1 MHPKSVIKAYNK
13 VIHNKQK
20 MKYIGEKYG
29 KFVRGGKNLLIKV
42 LNSKSSEIVYTNVKS
57 SILTFGTAK
66 KSLLALIFAFV
77 AATSFTFLHAQT
89 QGRQMPSIV
98 VDVRNNLQIVRFYN
112 NGQPFEFNLMLNSL
126 VNTASYEVSEMDCN
140 ALPNTPTLLDN
151 NFNIVTT
158 SQAVGTDQA
167 LLTVQVT
174 PTASVT
180 PGTYCFGVFAIDQS
194 GICVSDIFAFNVIL
208 LIENPEITYTG
219 LAGRYDSLYVMHD
232 SLAVCHGSALTT
244 GFQLPLAIDTTGVG
258 GLFEVYNNS
267 LVSYWWE
274 ATANTNEIEGLRAT
288 GYGTVNDGNFLLD
301 ITDTLTNVP
310 EAFHGV
316 ITYTVGAAYKTRPDA
331 PDSMMLQP
339 YTFTVI
345 TSPETERQ
353 LLVQSTRDSLCQGE
367 TFQLTFSP
375 VADLDFGDG
384 FGIHLYS
391 TAGGDLV
398 DTFLTAGTYTHTV
411 VNDEDINFEFYLYDS
426 LTGCIGQKF
435 YFTQKVN
442 PTVHIQIAGGNDY
455 VVDSI
460 NDGTIYLS
468 MTQCPGARLLIDP
481 AAFVQPTAEASEY
494 MQWSWYS
501 QTVEGITYHDS
512 ITPMR
517 GIVAYDT
524 VNDQFVNI
532 VPMGNNAI
540 HYLDRDNMAANN
552 DREAVQQYTMYTSLI
567 AAQEN
572 GQPGSEY
579 GDMSSCSVITIGGTG
594 VNTETIREA
603 TIVVTV
609 TVKPK
614 PGLQLRF
621 TNN

>member
-1 MHPKSVIKAYNK
+1 
-13 VIHNKQK
+13 
-20 MKYIGEKYG
+20 MKYIDEKYG
-29 KFVRGGKNLLIKV
+29 KFVGGGKSLLIKV
-42 LNSKSSEIVYTNVKS
+42 LNSKTSEVASTNGKS
-57 SILTFGTAK
+57 SILTFGVVK
-66 KSLLALIFAFV
+66 KSFLALVFAFV
-77 AATSFTFLHAQT
+77 AATNFTFVHAQT

-126 VNTASYEVSEMDCN
+126 VNTSSYEVSELDCN

-208 LIENPEITYTG
+208 IFESPEIAYTD
-219 LAGRYDSLYVMHD
+219 LIGRYDTLYMMHD

-244 GFQLPLAIDTTGVG
+244 GYQLPLHIDTAGVG
-258 GLFEVYNNS
+258 NLFAAYNTS

-274 ATANTNEIEGLRAT
+274 ATANTNEIEGLRTT

-331 PDSMMLQP
+331 PDSMLLQP

-411 VNDEDINFEFYLYDS
+411 VNDEDINFVYYLYDS
-426 LTGCIGQKF
+426 LTGCEGQKF

-468 MTQCPGARLLIDP
+468 MTECPGARLLIDP
-481 AAFVQPTAEASEY
+481 AAFVQPTAEAPEY

-524 VNDQFVNI
+524 VSDQFVNI

-621 TNN
+621 TSN

>member
-1 MHPKSVIKAYNK
+1 MHQ
-13 VIHNKQK
+13 IHQGKNILGINYNKQK
-20 MKYIGEKYG
+20 MKQIVKRSVGYVEHSNNLSIKELHTNMCKVEK
-29 KFVRGGKNLLIKV
+29 
-42 LNSKSSEIVYTNVKS
+42 TNAKT

-66 KSLLALIFAFV
+66 KSLLALVFAFV

-98 VDVRNNLQIVRFYN
+98 VDVRDNLQIVRYYN

-126 VNTASYEVSEMDCN
+126 VNTATYEVSEMDCN
-140 ALPNTPTLLDN
+140 ALPTTPTLLDN

-167 LLTVQVT
+167 LLTVQVS

-208 LIENPEITYTG
+208 LMENPEITYTE

-258 GLFEVYNNS
+258 KLFEVYENS

-274 ATANTNEIEGLRAT
+274 ATANTNEIEGLRTT
-288 GYGTVNDGNFLLD
+288 GFGRVRDNNFILD
-301 ITDTLTNVP
+301 ITDTLSNVP

-345 TSPETERQ
+345 TSPETERE
-353 LLVQSTRDSLCQGE
+353 LLAQSTRDSLCQGE

-375 VADLDFGDG
+375 VADLDFGNG
-384 FGIHLYS
+384 FGIYLRS
-391 TAGGDLV
+391 TGAGDLV

-411 VNDEDINFEFYLYDS
+411 VNDEDIHFEYYLYDS
-426 LTGCIGQKF
+426 LTGCIGRLHEFHQ
-435 YFTQKVN
+435 YVN
-442 PTVHIQIAGGNDY
+442 PTVHIEIAGGNDY

-460 NDGTIYLS
+460 VDGTIFLS

-481 AAFVQPTAEASEY
+481 ASFVQPTATAPEY
-494 MQWSWYS
+494 MQWSWFS
-501 QTVEGITYHDS
+501 QTVTGITYHDTIS
-512 ITPMR
+512 PMR
-517 GIVAYDT
+517 GIVAYDPAIG
-524 VNDQFVNI
+524 QFVNI
-532 VPMGNNAI
+532 APMGSSAV
-540 HYLDRDNMAANN
+540 HYLDRDNTALNN
-552 DREAVQQYTMYTSLI
+552 DQEAVQQYTMYTSLI
-567 AAQEN
+567 SAQGD
-572 GQPGSEY
+572 GQTDSGY
-579 GDMSSCSVITIGGTG
+579 GQMSSCSVVTIGGTG

-603 TIVVTV
+603 KIVVTV